1 MAPRLRVLAGTSP
14 STMVPI
20 TPLVNTSKAFP
31 LSSPLFEGAVVAHIK
46 GLTDEQGRVR
56 SSEYFEREDRR
67 GVTWSIQ
74 VQGSCFSCVN
84 VGEGWLLMCVV

>member
-1 MAPRLRVLAGTSP
+1 
-14 STMVPI
+14 MVPI
-20 TPLVNTSKAFP
+20 TSLVNTSKSYP

-56 SSEYFEREDRR
+56 SSEYFEREDRK

-74 VQGSCFSCVN
+74 VQGLYYSFR
-84 VGEGWLLMCVV
+84 GETEGSMLTDFNFFDL